1 MQLALLRIQ
10 SSATSFFKPAASLL
24 GSSNNSST
32 AAARR
37 RSLSLDDSDTE
48 AQRHTP
54 EPPPSLYT
62 MKEASSTIPSNAKDV
77 FSEPTSL
84 ATSPRAGTSRSQLP
98 SAKSPSVA
106 QFEDDEEY
114 EMRHISQSRPLVAK
128 DSTVGER
135 SSTQRIFQKG
145 GVGQFLFGTVV
156 GWRLYLALLVF
167 WVGGCQFGTLLMN
180 RFILWTGTYKF
191 PYPLALTLLQL
202 CITHLFLLGFAAL
215 TRGLAGPLR
224 SIGLGA
230 VVAPSR
236 AYNKGNRPTRYTGGL
251 RTKSVLTNISDW
263 FLHGSGGIAG
273 GGLFEYQRNTA
284 KHVFPVAVV
293 FLGKTVLSNISFAY
307 AVMPMYMISRIAV
320 VPLTLI
326 LTAVLL
332 RQQHSIQTM
341 SAVIIATL
349 NLLMTSIRTG
359 ERNPW
364 ESVVAGAFSSAFV
377 ALYPILLL
385 RSYRQLVSDL
395 VPQGDLLSVSDSRT
409 PAVSTGTK
417 EETRAY
423 WRILHYTSS
432 LTIAMLIPFV
442 LISGELK
449 QIHRNCYFLDV
460 PWFWFLMS
468 CASLGGF
475 GVFSSFLPL
484 VKATSPLSA
493 NFVSLPRSVFQIA
506 VLSKFK
512 MPAHSWVG
520 AGLCILSCIWYCF
533 AKVREGRGRG
543 AFSGL

>member
-1 MQLALLRIQ
+1 MNRPNPFA
-10 SSATSFFKPAASLL
+10 SNGFFKPPSSFL
-24 GSSNNSST
+24 GSSNTLTNAT
-32 AAARR
+32 RQ

-54 EPPPSLYT
+54 EPPPVTNEAPATSLMDT
-62 MKEASSTIPSNAKDV
+62 NRNDPDLLASSINPCSNV
-77 FSEPTSL
+77 
-84 ATSPRAGTSRSQLP
+84 SRSP
-98 SAKSPSVA
+98 SPFARPKSAA
-106 QFEDDEEY
+106 QSEDDEEY
-114 EMRHISQSRPLVAK
+114 ELRNISQATRLVTK
-128 DSTVGER
+128 DNNTGER
-135 SSTQRIFQKG
+135 TSARRIFQKG
-145 GVGQFLFGTVV
+145 GIGQFLFGTAV
-156 GWRLYLALLVF
+156 GWRVYIALLVF

-191 PYPLALTLLQL
+191 PYPLTLTLLQL
-202 CITHLFLLGFAAL
+202 CITHVFLLGFAAL

-230 VVAPSR
+230 IVAPSQ

-251 RTKSVLTNISDW
+251 KTKSVFTNISHW
-263 FLHGSGGIAG
+263 FLHSSGGIAG
-273 GGLFEYQRNTA
+273 GGLFEYQRNTV
-284 KHVFPVAVV
+284 KHVFPIAVV

-320 VPLTLI
+320 VPFTLI
-326 LTAVLL
+326 FTALLL

-341 SAVIIATL
+341 SAAMIATL
-349 NLLMTSIRTG
+349 NLLMTSIRSG
-359 ERNPW
+359 ERDPW
-364 ESVVAGAFSSAFV
+364 ESVVAGVSSSLFV

-385 RSYRQLVSDL
+385 RGYRQLVSDL
-395 VPQGDLLSVSDSRT
+395 VPQGDLLSVTDSHA

-423 WRILHYTSS
+423 WRVLHYTSS

-442 LISGELK
+442 IISGELK
-449 QIHRNCYFLDV
+449 QINRNCYFLDV

-475 GVFSSFLPL
+475 GIFCSFLLL
-484 VKATSPLSA
+484 VKVTSPLSA
-493 NFVSLPRSVFQIA
+493 NFVSLPRSVFQIV

-520 AGLCILSCIWYCF
+520 AGLCTLSCMWYCLS
-533 AKVREGRGRG
+533 RIRDGRGRG
-543 AFSGL
+543 GFAGL

>member
-1 MQLALLRIQ
+1 MNRPNPFA
-10 SSATSFFKPAASLL
+10 SNGFFKPPSSFL
-24 GSSNNSST
+24 GSSNSST
-32 AAARR
+32 RATRQ
-37 RSLSLDDSDTE
+37 RSISLDDSDTE

-54 EPPPSLYT
+54 EPSPATNEAPAVSLMDT
-62 MKEASSTIPSNAKDV
+62 NGNDSDLLASTKIPSSNV
-77 FSEPTSL
+77 
-84 ATSPRAGTSRSQLP
+84 SRSP
-98 SAKSPSVA
+98 SPFARPKSAA
-106 QFEDDEEY
+106 QSEDDEEY
-114 EMRHISQSRPLVAK
+114 ELRNISRTSRLVA
-128 DSTVGER
+128 DDDNTGDRTSAR
-135 SSTQRIFQKG
+135 RIFQKG
-145 GVGQFLFGTVV
+145 GIGQFLFGTAV
-156 GWRLYLALLVF
+156 GWRVYIALLVF

-191 PYPLALTLLQL
+191 PYPLILTLLQL
-202 CITHLFLLGFAAL
+202 CITHVFLLGFAAL

-230 VVAPSR
+230 IVAPSQ

-251 RTKSVLTNISDW
+251 KTKSIFTNISHW
-263 FLHGSGGIAG
+263 FLHSSGGIAG
-273 GGLFEYQRNTA
+273 GGLFEYQRDTA

-320 VPLTLI
+320 IPLTLI
-326 LTAVLL
+326 LTAILL

-341 SAVIIATL
+341 SAAMIATL
-349 NLLMTSIRTG
+349 NLLMTSIRSG
-359 ERNPW
+359 ERDPW
-364 ESVVAGAFSSAFV
+364 ESVVAGVSSSLFV

-385 RSYRQLVSDL
+385 RGYRQLVSDL
-395 VPQGDLLSVSDSRT
+395 VPQGDLLSATDSHA
-409 PAVSTGTK
+409 PAISTGTK

-423 WRILHYTSS
+423 WRVLHYTSS

-442 LISGELK
+442 IISGELK
-449 QIHRNCYFLDV
+449 QINRNCYFLDV

-475 GVFSSFLPL
+475 GIFSSFLLL

-493 NFVSLPRSVFQIA
+493 NFVSLPRSVFQIV

-520 AGLCILSCIWYCF
+520 AGLCVLSCMWYCL
-533 AKVREGRGRG
+533 AIVRDGRGR
-543 AFSGL
+543 SGFAGL

>member
-1 MQLALLRIQ
+1 MNRPNPFA
-10 SSATSFFKPAASLL
+10 SSSFFKPAASLL
-24 GSSNNSST
+24 GSSNDSST

-62 MKEASSTIPSNAKDV
+62 MKEASSTIPPNAKDA
-77 FSEPTSL
+77 FSEPSSL
-84 ATSPRAGTSRSQLP
+84 ATSLRAGTSRSQSP
-98 SAKSPSVA
+98 SAKGSSAA

-114 EMRHISQSRPLVAK
+114 EMRNISQSRPLVAK
-128 DSTVGER
+128 SNTVGER
-135 SSTQRIFQKG
+135 SSTQSIFQKG

-191 PYPLALTLLQL
+191 PYPLTLTLLQL

-215 TRGLAGPLR
+215 TRGLAAPLR

-236 AYNKGNRPTRYTGGL
+236 AYTGGL

-273 GGLFEYQRNTA
+273 GGLFEYQHNTA

-332 RQQHSIQTM
+332 RQKHSIQTM
-341 SAVIIATL
+341 SAVIISTL

-364 ESVVAGAFSSAFV
+364 ESVVAGASSSAFV

-385 RSYRQLVSDL
+385 RSYRQLIADL

-409 PAVSTGTK
+409 PAISTGTK

-432 LTIAMLIPFV
+432 LTIAMLIPLV

-475 GVFSSFLPL
+475 GVFSSFLLL
-484 VKATSPLSA
+484 VRATSPLSA

-520 AGLCILSCIWYCF
+520 AGLCVLSCIWYCL
-533 AKVREGRGRG
+533 AKVKEGRGRG

>member
-1 MQLALLRIQ
+1 MNRPNPFA
-10 SSATSFFKPAASLL
+10 SNGFFKPASSLL
-24 GSSNNSST
+24 GSSDKFANAT
-32 AAARR
+32 RQ
-37 RSLSLDDSDTE
+37 RSVSLDDSDTE

-54 EPPPSLYT
+54 EPPPIMIATPAVSTLDMNKHAHNLT
-62 MKEASSTIPSNAKDV
+62 ASPTIPLTNA
-77 FSEPTSL
+77 
-84 ATSPRAGTSRSQLP
+84 SRSSSP
-98 SAKSPSVA
+98 FAKVKSAV

-114 EMRHISQSRPLVAK
+114 ELRNISQATGLVAK
-128 DSTVGER
+128 DNIAGER
-135 SSTQRIFQKG
+135 SSAQRIFQKG
-145 GVGQFLFGTVV
+145 GIGHFLFGTAV
-156 GWRLYLALLVF
+156 GWRVYIALLVF

-191 PYPLALTLLQL
+191 PYPLTLTLLQL
-202 CITHLFLLGFAAL
+202 CITHVFLLGFAAL
-215 TRGLAGPLR
+215 TRGLTGPLR

-230 VVAPSR
+230 VVAPSQ

-251 RTKSVLTNISDW
+251 KTKSVFTNISHW

-284 KHVFPVAVV
+284 KHVFPIAVV

-320 VPLTLI
+320 IPLTLI
-326 LTAVLL
+326 LTAILL
-332 RQQHSIQTM
+332 RQQHSIQSV
-341 SAVIIATL
+341 SAAVIATL
-349 NLLMTSIRTG
+349 NLLMTSIRSG
-359 ERNPW
+359 ERDPW
-364 ESVVAGAFSSAFV
+364 ESVVAGVSSSLFV

-385 RSYRQLVSDL
+385 RGYRHLVSDL
-395 VPQGDLLSVSDSRT
+395 VPQGDLLSGTDSHT
-409 PAVSTGTK
+409 QAVSTGTK

-423 WRILHYTSS
+423 WRVLHYTSS

-442 LISGELK
+442 VISGELK
-449 QIHRNCYFLDV
+449 QINRNCYFLDV

-475 GVFSSFLPL
+475 GIFCSFLLL

-520 AGLCILSCIWYCF
+520 AGLCILSCMWYCL
-533 AKVREGRGRG
+533 ARIRDGRGR
-543 AFSGL
+543 SGFAA

>member
-1 MQLALLRIQ
+1 MNRPNPFA
-10 SSATSFFKPAASLL
+10 SNGFFKPASSLL
-24 GSSNNSST
+24 GSSDKFANAT
-32 AAARR
+32 RQ
-37 RSLSLDDSDTE
+37 RSVSLDDSDTE

-54 EPPPSLYT
+54 EPPPIMIATPAVSTLDT
-62 MKEASSTIPSNAKDV
+62 NKHAHNLTASPTIPLTNA
-77 FSEPTSL
+77 
-84 ATSPRAGTSRSQLP
+84 SRSSSP
-98 SAKSPSVA
+98 FARVKSAV

-114 EMRHISQSRPLVAK
+114 ELRNISQATGLVAK
-128 DSTVGER
+128 DNIAGER
-135 SSTQRIFQKG
+135 SSAQRIFQKG
-145 GVGQFLFGTVV
+145 GIGHFLFGTAV
-156 GWRLYLALLVF
+156 GWRVYIALLVF

-191 PYPLALTLLQL
+191 PYPLTLTLLQL
-202 CITHLFLLGFAAL
+202 CITHVFLLGFAAL

-230 VVAPSR
+230 VVAPSQ

-251 RTKSVLTNISDW
+251 KTKSVFTNISHW

-284 KHVFPVAVV
+284 KHVFPIAVV

-320 VPLTLI
+320 IPLTLI
-326 LTAVLL
+326 LTAILL
-332 RQQHSIQTM
+332 RQQHSIQSV
-341 SAVIIATL
+341 SAAMIATL
-349 NLLMTSIRTG
+349 NLLMTSIRSG
-359 ERNPW
+359 ERDPW
-364 ESVVAGAFSSAFV
+364 ESVVAGVSSSLFV

-385 RSYRQLVSDL
+385 RGYRHLVSDL
-395 VPQGDLLSVSDSRT
+395 VPQGDLLSGTDSHT
-409 PAVSTGTK
+409 QAVSTGTK

-423 WRILHYTSS
+423 WRVLHYTSS

-442 LISGELK
+442 IISGELK
-449 QIHRNCYFLDV
+449 QINRNCYFLDV

-475 GVFSSFLPL
+475 GIFCSFLLL

-520 AGLCILSCIWYCF
+520 AGLCSLSCMWYCL
-533 AKVREGRGRG
+533 ARIRDGRGR
-543 AFSGL
+543 SGFAA

>member
-1 MQLALLRIQ
+1 MNRPNPFA
-10 SSATSFFKPAASLL
+10 SNGFFKPASSLL
-24 GSSNNSST
+24 GSSDKFANAT
-32 AAARR
+32 RQ
-37 RSLSLDDSDTE
+37 RSVSLDDSDTE

-54 EPPPSLYT
+54 EPLPIMIATPAVSTLDMNKHAHNLT
-62 MKEASSTIPSNAKDV
+62 ASPTIPLTNA
-77 FSEPTSL
+77 
-84 ATSPRAGTSRSQLP
+84 SRSSSP
-98 SAKSPSVA
+98 FAKVKSAV

-114 EMRHISQSRPLVAK
+114 ELRNISQATGLVAK
-128 DSTVGER
+128 DNIAGER
-135 SSTQRIFQKG
+135 SSAQRIFQKG
-145 GVGQFLFGTVV
+145 GIGHFLFGTAV
-156 GWRLYLALLVF
+156 GWRVYIALLVF

-191 PYPLALTLLQL
+191 PYPLTLTLLQL
-202 CITHLFLLGFAAL
+202 CITHVFLLGFAAL

-230 VVAPSR
+230 VVAPSQ

-251 RTKSVLTNISDW
+251 KTKSVFTNISHW

-284 KHVFPVAVV
+284 KHVFPIAVV

-320 VPLTLI
+320 IPLTLI
-326 LTAVLL
+326 LTAILL
-332 RQQHSIQTM
+332 RQQHSIQSV
-341 SAVIIATL
+341 SAAMIATL
-349 NLLMTSIRTG
+349 NLLMTSIRSG
-359 ERNPW
+359 ERDPW
-364 ESVVAGAFSSAFV
+364 ESVVAGVSSSLFV

-385 RSYRQLVSDL
+385 RGYRHLVSDL
-395 VPQGDLLSVSDSRT
+395 VPQGDLLSGTDSHT
-409 PAVSTGTK
+409 QAVSTGTK

-423 WRILHYTSS
+423 WRVLHYTSS

-442 LISGELK
+442 IISGELK
-449 QIHRNCYFLDV
+449 QINRNCYFLDV

-475 GVFSSFLPL
+475 GIFCSFLLL

-520 AGLCILSCIWYCF
+520 AGLCSLSCMWYCL
-533 AKVREGRGRG
+533 ARIRDGRGR
-543 AFSGL
+543 SGFAA

>member
-1 MQLALLRIQ
+1 MNRPNPFA
-10 SSATSFFKPAASLL
+10 SNGFFKPASSLL
-24 GSSNNSST
+24 GSSDKFANAT
-32 AAARR
+32 RQ
-37 RSLSLDDSDTE
+37 RSVSLDDSDTE

-54 EPPPSLYT
+54 EPPPIMIATPAVSTLDMNKHAHNLT
-62 MKEASSTIPSNAKDV
+62 ASPTIPLTNA
-77 FSEPTSL
+77 
-84 ATSPRAGTSRSQLP
+84 SRSSSP
-98 SAKSPSVA
+98 FAKVKSAV

-114 EMRHISQSRPLVAK
+114 ELRNISQATGLVAK
-128 DSTVGER
+128 DNIAGER
-135 SSTQRIFQKG
+135 SSAQRIFQKG
-145 GVGQFLFGTVV
+145 GIGHFLFGTAV
-156 GWRLYLALLVF
+156 GWRVYIALLVF

-191 PYPLALTLLQL
+191 PYPLTLTLLQL
-202 CITHLFLLGFAAL
+202 CITHVFLLGFAAL

-230 VVAPSR
+230 VVAPSQ

-251 RTKSVLTNISDW
+251 KTKSVFTNISHW

-284 KHVFPVAVV
+284 KHVFPIAVV

-320 VPLTLI
+320 IPLTLI
-326 LTAVLL
+326 LTAILL
-332 RQQHSIQTM
+332 RQQHSIQSV
-341 SAVIIATL
+341 SAAMIATL
-349 NLLMTSIRTG
+349 NLLMTSIRSG
-359 ERNPW
+359 ERDPW
-364 ESVVAGAFSSAFV
+364 ESVVAGVSSSLFV

-385 RSYRQLVSDL
+385 RGYRHLVSDL
-395 VPQGDLLSVSDSRT
+395 VPQGDLLSGTDSHT
-409 PAVSTGTK
+409 QAVSTGTK

-423 WRILHYTSS
+423 WRVLHYTSS

-442 LISGELK
+442 VISGELK
-449 QIHRNCYFLDV
+449 QINRNCYFLDV

-475 GVFSSFLPL
+475 GIFCSFLLL

-520 AGLCILSCIWYCF
+520 AGLCILSCMWYCL
-533 AKVREGRGRG
+533 ARIRDGRGR
-543 AFSGL
+543 SGFAA